1 MQTTTFLYTLIALF
15 LSIAI
20 AYFQYFYK
28 TKDKTKLPILL
39 FSIKV
44 ISLFLL
50 LLLLINPKIKT
61 SVLENIKPTLAIV
74 VDNSKSISFLKE
86 EKNILNFINKLSN
99 NKDLAYKF
107 NFENFTFAETLA
119 VSDSMSFIGNATN
132 IYTAINSVNNLNND
146 KNAPILLFTDG
157 NQTVGNAYEF
167 VNSKQQ
173 IYPIVFG
180 DTTKYKD
187 LQVTQINVN
196 KYSYINNKFPV
207 EVLLN
212 YDGQTNVKT
221 KFSIFNAGK
230 IVFSKNIQFSKDE
243 SSQIITTNL
252 TSIKEGNNY
261 YTASI
266 QKIKEEKNTQNNS
279 KNFSVEVINEQT
291 KVLILS
297 TILHPDIGAIK
308 KAIESN
314 KQRSVEVSIVSKF
327 KGKLSDFQLIILY
340 QPNELFNTFLTELQQ
355 KKSNLLIVTGT
366 NSDWNFINKQSL
378 GFTKN
383 AIKEIEN
390 YNAIYNPSFLT
401 FLQKDIGFNTF
412 SPLKDAYGAV
422 TFSKEHQDLLF
433 QNINGLV
440 TEQPLI
446 SVLETDSQKT
456 AIIFGEGIWSWRAT
470 GFLNTNSFEEFDQ
483 FIGNLIQYVSSKK
496 RRNRLSI
503 NSENLYPANSVVQ
516 ISAFYTD
523 KNYKFDA
530 RASLEI
536 YITNKRTKEVTKL
549 PFSLINNAYQT
560 AIENLKSGEYS
571 FKVVVLGQK
580 ITKYGSFKI
589 TEYTIEEQFTRP
601 NVKKLKSLAT
611 NVGGKLFFKNDA
623 TPLIESLLED
633 KRYSTIQ
640 KSTTKEQNLID
651 WKWVLFF
658 VISLFTVE
666 WVLRKYFGKI

>member
-1 MQTTTFLYTLIALF
+1 LQTTTFLYTLIALF

-28 TKDKTKLPILL
+28 TKDKTKLPVLL

-74 VDNSKSISFLKE
+74 IDNSKSISFLKE

-187 LQVTQINVN
+187 LQVTQVNVN

-252 TSIKEGNNY
+252 TTIKEGNNY

-314 KQRSVEVSIVSKF
+314 KQRSVEVSIVSRF

-340 QPNELFNTFLTELQQ
+340 QPNELFNTVLTELQQ

>member
-61 SVLENIKPTLAIV
+61 SVLGNIKPTLAIV

-266 QKIKEEKNTQNNS
+266 QKIKEEKNIQNNS

>member
-15 LSIAI
+15 LSTAI

-28 TKDKTKLPILL
+28 TKDETKLPVLL

-61 SVLENIKPTLAIV
+61 SVLGNIKPTLAIV

-366 NSDWNFINKQSL
+366 NSDWNFINKQPL

>member
-252 TSIKEGNNY
+252 TSIKEGDNY

-266 QKIKEEKNTQNNS
+266 QKIKEEKNIQNNS

>member
-1 MQTTTFLYTLIALF
+1 LQTTTFLYTLIALF

-28 TKDKTKLPILL
+28 TKDKTKLPVLL

-187 LQVTQINVN
+187 LQVTQVNVN

-252 TSIKEGNNY
+252 TTIKEGNNY

-314 KQRSVEVSIVSKF
+314 KQRSVEVSIVSRF

-340 QPNELFNTFLTELQQ
+340 QPNELFNTVLTELQQ

>member
-28 TKDKTKLPILL
+28 TKDKTKLPVLL

-187 LQVTQINVN
+187 LQVTQVNVN

-252 TSIKEGNNY
+252 TTIKEGNNY

-314 KQRSVEVSIVSKF
+314 KQRSVEVSIVSRF

-340 QPNELFNTFLTELQQ
+340 QPNELFNTVLTELQQ

-658 VISLFTVE
+658 VIYLFTVE

>member
-1 MQTTTFLYTLIALF
+1 LQTTTFLYTLIALF

-28 TKDKTKLPILL
+28 TKDKTKLPVLL

-187 LQVTQINVN
+187 LQVTQVNVN

-252 TSIKEGNNY
+252 TTIKEGNNY

-314 KQRSVEVSIVSKF
+314 KQRSVEVSIVSRF

-340 QPNELFNTFLTELQQ
+340 QPNELFNTVLTELQQ

-658 VISLFTVE
+658 VIYLFTVE

>member
-28 TKDKTKLPILL
+28 TKDKTKLPVLL

-187 LQVTQINVN
+187 LQVTQVNVN

-252 TSIKEGNNY
+252 TTIKEGNNY

-314 KQRSVEVSIVSKF
+314 KQRSVEVSIVSRF

-340 QPNELFNTFLTELQQ
+340 QPNELFNTVLTELQQ

-658 VISLFTVE
+658 VITLFTVE
-666 WVLRKYFGKI
+666 WFVRKYHGKI

>member
-28 TKDKTKLPILL
+28 TKDKTKLPVLL

-74 VDNSKSISFLKE
+74 IDNSKSISFLKE

-187 LQVTQINVN
+187 LQVTQVNVN

-252 TSIKEGNNY
+252 TTIKEGNNY

-314 KQRSVEVSIVSKF
+314 KQRSVEVSIVSRF

-340 QPNELFNTFLTELQQ
+340 QPNELFNTVLTELQQ

>member
-266 QKIKEEKNTQNNS
+266 QKIKEEKNIQNNS

>member
-28 TKDKTKLPILL
+28 TKDKTKLPVLL

-74 VDNSKSISFLKE
+74 IDNSKSISFLKE

-187 LQVTQINVN
+187 LQVTQVNVN

-252 TSIKEGNNY
+252 TTIKEGNNY

-314 KQRSVEVSIVSKF
+314 KQRSVEVSIVSRF

-340 QPNELFNTFLTELQQ
+340 QPNELFNTVLTELQQ

-658 VISLFTVE
+658 VIYLFTVE

>member
-61 SVLENIKPTLAIV
+61 SVLGNIKPTLAIV

-440 TEQPLI
+440 IEQPLI

>member
-28 TKDKTKLPILL
+28 TKDKTKLPVLL

-187 LQVTQINVN
+187 LQVTQVNVN

-252 TSIKEGNNY
+252 TTIKEGNNY

-314 KQRSVEVSIVSKF
+314 KQRSVEVSIVSRF

-340 QPNELFNTFLTELQQ
+340 QPNELFNTVLTELQQ

>member
-1 MQTTTFLYTLIALF
+1 LQTTTFLYTLIALF

-28 TKDKTKLPILL
+28 TKDKTKLPVLL

-74 VDNSKSISFLKE
+74 IDNSKSISFLKE

-187 LQVTQINVN
+187 LQVTQVNVN

-252 TSIKEGNNY
+252 TTIKEGNNY

-314 KQRSVEVSIVSKF
+314 KQRSVEVSIVSRF

-340 QPNELFNTFLTELQQ
+340 QPNELFNTVLTELQQ

-658 VISLFTVE
+658 VIYLFTVE